1 MEEVL
6 FKTETKQSRAEIAAS
21 LRTIADRL
29 DDDGEVTL
37 SAGDQ
42 SQTLSVPARPTF
54 EIKVEREESA
64 RGPAELSI
72 ELELEWHEGD
82 QGDDGTDASLEI
94 S

>member
-6 FKTETKQSRAEIAAS
+6 FETEAKQSRAEIAAS

-29 DDDGEVTL
+29 DADGEVTL

-42 SQTLSVPARPTF
+42 SRTLAVPARPTF
-54 EIKVEREESA
+54 EIKVERETSTS
-64 RGPAELSI
+64 GPAELSI
-72 ELELEWHEGD
+72 ELELEWNEGD
-82 QGDDGTDASLEI
+82 DDTDSSLDI